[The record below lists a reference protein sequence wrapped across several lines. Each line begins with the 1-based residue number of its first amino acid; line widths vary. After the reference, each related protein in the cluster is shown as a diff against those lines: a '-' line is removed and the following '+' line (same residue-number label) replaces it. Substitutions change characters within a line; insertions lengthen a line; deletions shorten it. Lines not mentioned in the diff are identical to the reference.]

1 MTVDTHKNPMGLS
14 RTMENLM
21 VLTLCL
27 IFGFVMFDRFALT
40 NLETYIMMPEAEG
53 GIGIT
58 VEEIGLIT
66 SSFAIAWAVAG
77 YIGGVIAD
85 LARAK
90 KKILLICV
98 LAFSVL
104 SLSTGFAGS
113 FVALMCIRFLMGVV
127 EGPVLPLNQTIMINE
142 STPSRRGLN
151 AGLMQTSAVGLI
163 SSLLGPIICVALA
176 ESIGWRATF
185 YITIIP
191 GIIICIM
198 IWFIIKE
205 PVIKGTNVVDS
216 MLDKPLPGE
225 DGYDVAQAQAEAP
238 AAEDLEKPTFKDSL
252 KMFKNRNVLVSVL
265 AGIFI
270 LYWYICTLSF
280 TPAFLVGFKGMSP
293 VDMGFI
299 MSCYGIGAIIWGI
312 VIPRLSDIVGRK
324 PMVIIGALLSIFANL
339 GLLLTDNAAI
349 MAVCCIIGWAGAGIF
364 PLFESAIPAESVD
377 PRYSTSA
384 IGLVQLVGEL
394 VGAGFGATLCGFI
407 GGAYGLDVAQ
417 WTCLIAIVIA
427 AVIAFAYYETAPNVL
442 AKRAARKAA

>member
-14 RTMENLM
+14 KTMENLM

-27 IFGFVMFDRFALT
+27 VFGFVMFDRFALT
-40 NLETYIMMPEAEG
+40 NLETYIMAPAAEG

-58 VEEIGLIT
+58 VEQIGLIT

-98 LAFSVL
+98 LLFSIL
-104 SLSTGFAGS
+104 SLSTGFAGG

-176 ESIGWRATF
+176 ESVGWRATF

-191 GIIICIM
+191 GLIICVM

-205 PVIKGTNVVDS
+205 PVIKGHNLVDEI
-216 MLDKPLPGE
+216 LDRPLEG
-225 DGYDVAQAQAEAP
+225 AEAADVVE
-238 AAEDLEKPTFKDSL
+238 AAAAIDEKPTFKESL
-252 KMFKNRNVLVSVL
+252 QMFKNRNVLISVF

-280 TPAFLVGFKGMSP
+280 TPAFLVGFKGLSP
-293 VDMGFI
+293 VDMGLI
-299 MSCYGIGAIIWGI
+299 MSCYGVGAIIWGI
-312 VIPRLSDIVGRK
+312 VLPRLSDVFGRK
-324 PMVIIGALLSIFANL
+324 PLVIIGCFLSIFANL
-339 GLLLTDNAAI
+339 GLLLSSSMGI
-349 MAVCCIIGWAGAGIF
+349 MAVCCIIGWAGAGVF

-377 PRYSTSA
+377 PKYSTSA

-394 VGAGFGATLCGFI
+394 IGAGLGATLCGFI
-407 GGAYGLDVAQ
+407 GGAMGLNISQ
-417 WTCLIAIVIA
+417 WSCLIAIVVA
-427 AVIAFAYYETAPNVL
+427 ALIAFGYYETAPNVL
-442 AKRAARKAA
+442 AKRAAKKAA

>member
-14 RTMENLM
+14 KTMENLM

-27 IFGFVMFDRFALT
+27 VFGFVMFDRFALT
-40 NLETYIMMPEAEG
+40 NLETYIMAPAAEG

-58 VEEIGLIT
+58 VEQIGLIT
-66 SSFAIAWAVAG
+66 SAFAIAWAVAG

-98 LAFSVL
+98 LVFSVL
-104 SLSTGFAGS
+104 SLSTGFAGG

-176 ESIGWRATF
+176 ESVGWRATF

-191 GIIICIM
+191 GLIICVM

-205 PVIKGTNVVDS
+205 PIIKGHNVVDEI
-216 MLDKPLPGE
+216 LDRPLEGVDAPDIVE
-225 DGYDVAQAQAEAP
+225 AAEAI
-238 AAEDLEKPTFKDSL
+238 EEKPTFKESL
-252 KMFKNRNVLVSVL
+252 QMFKNRNVLISVF

-280 TPAFLVGFKGMSP
+280 TPAFLVGFKGLSP
-293 VDMGFI
+293 VDMGLI

-312 VIPRLSDIVGRK
+312 VLPRLSDVFGRK
-324 PMVIIGALLSIFANL
+324 PLVIIGCFLSILANL
-339 GLLLTDNAAI
+339 GLLLTNSMGI
-349 MAVCCIIGWAGAGIF
+349 MAVCCIIGWAGAGVF

-377 PRYSTSA
+377 PKYSTSA

-394 VGAGFGATLCGFI
+394 VGAGLGATLCGFI
-407 GGAYGLDVAQ
+407 GGAMGLDVSQ
-417 WTCLIAIVIA
+417 WTCLAAIVVA
-427 AVIAFAYYETAPNVL
+427 AIIAFGYYETAPNVL
-442 AKRAARKAA
+442 AKRAAKKA

>member
-14 RTMENLM
+14 KTMENLM

-40 NLETYIMMPEAEG
+40 NLETYIMLPEAEG

-58 VEEIGLIT
+58 VEQIGLIT
-66 SSFAIAWAVAG
+66 SSFAIAWAIAG

-104 SLSTGFAGS
+104 SLSTGFAGG

-176 ESIGWRATF
+176 ESVGWRATF

-205 PVIKGTNVVDS
+205 PIIKGQNPVGA

-225 DGYDVAQAQAEAP
+225 DGYDEAQK
-238 AAEDLEKPTFKDSL
+238 AAADADLDKPTFKDSL

-280 TPAFLVGFKGMSP
+280 TPAFLVGFKGLP
-293 VDMGFI
+293 EVDMGFI

-312 VIPRLSDIVGRK
+312 VLPRLSDIFGRK
-324 PMVIIGALLSIFANL
+324 PMVIIGCVLSIFANL
-339 GLLLTDNAAI
+339 GLLLTDNVVL
-349 MAVCCIIGWAGAGIF
+349 MAVCCIVGWAGAGVF

-377 PRYSTSA
+377 PKYSTSA

-407 GGAYGLDVAQ
+407 GGSMGLDVAQ
-417 WTCLIAIVIA
+417 WSCLIAIVIA
-427 AVIAFAYYETAPNVL
+427 AVIAFAYYETAPNVV
-442 AKRAARKAA
+442 AKKAAKKAA

>member
-40 NLETYIMMPEAEG
+40 NLETYIMLPESQG

-58 VEEIGLIT
+58 VAEIGLIT
-66 SSFAIAWAVAG
+66 SAFAIAWAVAG

-98 LAFSVL
+98 LLFSIL
-104 SLSTGFAGS
+104 SLSTGFAGG
-113 FVALMCIRFLMGVV
+113 FVALMAIRFMMGVV

-205 PVIKGTNVVDS
+205 PVIKGHNVVDEL
-216 MLDKPLPGE
+216 LDRSVE
-225 DGYDVAQAQAEAP
+225 NQDAAAA
-238 AAEDLEKPTFKDSL
+238 AAEIDEKPTFKESL
-252 KMFKNRNVLVSVL
+252 QMFKNRNVLVSIL

-324 PMVIIGALLSIFANL
+324 PMVIIGALLSILANL
-339 GLLLTDNAAI
+339 GLLMSDNMAV
-349 MAVCCIIGWAGAGIF
+349 MAVCCIVGWAGAGIF

-377 PRYSTSA
+377 PKYSTSA

-394 VGAGFGATLCGFI
+394 VGAGLGAALCGFI
-407 GGAYGLDVAQ
+407 GDTMGLDVAQ

-427 AVIAFAYYETAPNVL
+427 AVIAFAYYETAPNVV
-442 AKRAARKAA
+442 AKRAAKKAA

>member
-40 NLETYIMMPEAEG
+40 NLETYIMLPEAEG

-98 LAFSVL
+98 LLFSVL

-113 FVALMCIRFLMGVV
+113 FVALMAIRFLMGVV

-205 PVIKGTNVVDS
+205 PIIKGHNVVEEI
-216 MLDKPLPGE
+216 MDKNVTGAE
-225 DGYDVAQAQAEAP
+225 DFDAQAA
-238 AAEDLEKPTFKDSL
+238 AAEIDEKPTFKDSL

-299 MSCYGIGAIIWGI
+299 MSCYGVGAIIWGI

-339 GLLLTDNAAI
+339 GLLLTDNVAI

-394 VGAGFGATLCGFI
+394 IGAGFGATLCGFI
-407 GGAYGLDVAQ
+407 GGAMGLDVSQ
-417 WTCLIAIVIA
+417 WSCLIAIVIA
-427 AVIAFAYYETAPNVL
+427 AVIALAYYETAPNVV
-442 AKRAARKAA
+442 AKRAAKKAA